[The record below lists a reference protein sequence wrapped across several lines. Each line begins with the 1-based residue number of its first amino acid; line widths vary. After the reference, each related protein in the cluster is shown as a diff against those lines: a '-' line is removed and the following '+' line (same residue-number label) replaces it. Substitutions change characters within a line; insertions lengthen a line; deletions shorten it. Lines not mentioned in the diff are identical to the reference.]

1 MNTPLPPNDPLAINL
16 TPDNGEA
23 VPTQA
28 PRKRQASVALAE
40 KLQSLDDPLEQEAAA
55 PAPGGLRASLV
66 LAVAV
71 VLIATGAGLGGWY
84 YLTLVAA
91 EDTALQF
98 EPVERGRLVF
108 SIVEKGEL
116 EASRNTD
123 ITCKVRASGR
133 GNAIATSIKWLIDE
147 GSKVKAGD
155 VICLLDDSGLKEQL
169 KNQEIAVAS
178 ARASLIQAEKDK
190 EITASQNE
198 GDLETARNNV
208 KLAEIELERY
218 LKGERDKLE
227 KNILGKLAAAEADLL
242 QWKDKAAYSAR
253 MARRGFVSRSQA
265 QSDEYRRMT
274 SEITFSELQRDYEML
289 LDYDAKRTILDL
301 QNKLEQAKTALKV
314 AEISAAGKTAK
325 ALADYQAKLQV
336 LQQEESKLQD
346 LRDDIANCTIR
357 APHDGMVV
365 YYVEERSRFGFS
377 SSQNIVAV
385 NEPVREGQRLM
396 RIPDLSE
403 MQVKIKVHEALVPR
417 LFSQQENASEGLPA
431 QIKIPSLDRPL
442 RGRVK
447 DVSPVASSSDWSMAD
462 VKVYPTTV
470 LIEDKVEG
478 LKPGM
483 SAEVTIKV
491 EELDDVLRLPVHA
504 VLEANGRKFCYVKTP
519 TGIEKRILLTG
530 LNNSK
535 FVEIKEGEPPAGLLR
550 EGEVFGVKEGELV
563 LMNPRGL
570 AEKRNDLQ
578 ADQRDPGELVQAEIK
593 NGPRPAGKNGNG
605 PPLGPAGAPAPGT
618 SSENRPR
625 ADSPSPTPGPA
636 GGFAPGGSTPAQAAP
651 GGQAPPG
658 GQISDERRQQM
669 LRFQEELRK
678 ATPERR
684 KQMIEE
690 LPVPDN
696 VKDMI
701 KRRVRE
707 EGLEIPD

>member
-1 MNTPLPPNDPLAINL
+1 MNTPLQPNDPLAANL
-16 TPDNGEA
+16 TPDNGDELHG
-23 VPTQA
+23 VSS
-28 PRKRQASVALAE
+28 RKRSGSSALAE
-40 KLQSLDDPLEQEAAA
+40 RLRHLDEPTHHDGEAPRASFFRTGVMLVLGLILAGTGAAA
-55 PAPGGLRASLV
+55 
-66 LAVAV
+66 
-71 VLIATGAGLGGWY
+71 GGWY
-84 YLTLVAA
+84 YLTLLSA
-91 EDTALQF
+91 EDTSLQF

-123 ITCKVRASGR
+123 INCKVRASGR
-133 GNAIATSIKWLIDE
+133 GNSVATSIKWLIDE
-147 GSKVKAGD
+147 GTRVKAGD
-155 VICLLDDSGLKEQL
+155 VICRLDDSSLKEQL

-178 ARASLIQAEKDK
+178 ARAGLIQAEKDV

-208 KLAEIELERY
+208 KLAEIDLERY
-218 LKGERDKLE
+218 IRGERDKLE

-253 MARRGFVSRSQA
+253 MAKRGFVSRSQA

-274 SEITFSELQRDYEML
+274 SEITYSELERDYMML
-289 LDYDAKRTILDL
+289 LDYDSRRTILDL

-325 ALADYQAKLQV
+325 AQADYQAKLQV

-346 LRDDIANCTIR
+346 LKDDIANCTIT
-357 APHDGMVV
+357 APHDGMVIYHV
-365 YYVEERSRFGFS
+365 DERTRFGVS
-377 SSQNIVAV
+377 TSQNIVAV

-417 LFSQQENASEGLPA
+417 LIKQQESTADGLPA
-431 QIKIPSLDRPL
+431 QIKIASLDRPL

-447 DVSPVASSSDWSMAD
+447 DVSSVASSSDWSMAD
-462 VKVYPTTV
+462 VKVYPTIV
-470 LIEDKVEG
+470 LIEEKFEG

-491 EELDDVLRLPVHA
+491 EELENVLRVPVHA

-519 TGIEKRILLTG
+519 QGIEKRIITTG

-535 FVEIKEGEPPAGLLR
+535 FVEIKEGDPPAGLLK
-550 EGEVFGVKEGELV
+550 EGEVYGVKEGELI
-563 LMNPRGL
+563 LINPRGL
-570 AEKRNDLQ
+570 AEKRNDLH
-578 ADQRDPGELVQAEIK
+578 AEQRDPGELVSATIN
-593 NGPRPAGKNGNG
+593 NGPRPNRNGNG
-605 PPLGPAGAPAPGT
+605 NGAGVGDGPPRGAGEGGPGRPPREGGPNAGAPRPG
-618 SSENRPR
+618 
-625 ADSPSPTPGPA
+625 
-636 GGFAPGGSTPAQAAP
+636 GGFQPTEEQ
-651 GGQAPPG
+651 
-658 GQISDERRQQM
+658 RQQM
-669 LRFQEELRK
+669 QRFQEELRK

-684 KQMIEE
+684 KQMIDE

-696 VKDMI
+696 VKEMI
-701 KRRVRE
+701 KQRTRAQ
-707 EGLEIPD
+707 GLEVPD